1 MHAYTGFGIFD
12 NSIMIL
18 AGDML
23 ESSIA
28 LSLSISTMCAAAL
41 GTIVS
46 SVLGVGLVGFAED
59 LSKKLGIQDALLTPY
74 QKQMRSVKLASS
86 GGAVMGVIFGGF
98 VGMIPLLFIDSDDDK
113 DDEAR
118 EHENNKVK
126 S

>member
-1 MHAYTGFGIFD
+1 
-12 NSIMIL
+12 
-18 AGDML
+18 ML